1 MTRSIY
7 SERKTTE
14 RGSESHGQKDVNI
27 YFVRHTEYQDPDKLI
42 PGRLP
47 VPLSDVGKQHAQ
59 KLADFFQDKEISKIY
74 SSAVLRCQQTSEII
88 SQNKIPIVY
97 DQRLLEVFT
106 AYQGFTFKDGV
117 DFEHFYGHRKE
128 LGGESYKDL
137 QERMVTFFEDLQK
150 EAEGSVLVVS
160 HGDPLYTLYLFLQKK
175 PLGTEEHLIETKQTV
190 EYPEKGSVRELVI
203 ENNTFTL
210 KPFLTFK

>member
-14 RGSESHGQKDVNI
+14 RGSESHGQKAVSI
-27 YFVRHTEYQDPDKLI
+27 YFVRHCEYEDPDKII

-47 VPLSDVGKQHAQ
+47 VPLSEFGKQQAA
-59 KLADFFQDKEISKIY
+59 KLSEFFIDKDISKIY

-88 SQNKIPIVY
+88 SQNKIPITY
-97 DQRLLEVFT
+97 DRRLLEVFT
-106 AYQGFTFKDGV
+106 PYQGFTFKDGV
-117 DFEHFYGHRKE
+117 DFDHFYGHIKE
-128 LGGESYKDL
+128 LGGESYKDV
-137 QERMVTFFEDLQK
+137 QERMVSFFEDVK
-150 EAEGSVLVVS
+150 TKGDGNILVVS

-175 PLGTEEHLIETKQTV
+175 PLGTEEHLIETKQTA
-190 EYPEKGSVRELVI
+190 EYPEKGSVRELQI

-210 KPFLTFK
+210 KPFLVFK